1 MLFKL
6 IIVILLLFVAG
17 SLFAALYF
25 LINDSSRSKRVVRS
39 LGWRIGLSLIILLLL
54 LIGIQIG
61 WITPHEVGG

>member
-25 LINDSSRSKRVVRS
+25 LINDPSRSKRVVRS